1 MLLCSTKKEEQDDF
15 LFSDTDGAEEKNPRT
30 SNSSRRFV
38 TWT

>member
-15 LFSDTDGAEEKNPRT
+15 YSVTDGAEEKNPRT